1 MVTQVGSTYKT
12 GEKAPV
18 SGVYRF
24 VRHTDGT
31 THATPAEQRIPL
43 SKGETFPPCRSGDG
57 KGAIW
62 TLERLA

>member
-1 MVTQVGSTYKT
+1 MDNLYKT

-18 SGVYRF
+18 SGVYKF

-43 SKGETFPPCRSGDG
+43 TRNETFPPCRSDN
-57 KGAIW
+57 KAAYW
-62 TLERLA
+62 TLERYA